1 MLDHK
6 KVFDQVDNSKLIELL
21 DLINKDD
28 KGMTILENLYYGQS
42 AALPVGN

>member
-28 KGMTILENLYYGQS
+28 KGMTIPQNLYYGQS